1 MRLATLPALAA
12 TAVLILAACS
22 PAASSATPPDVVG
35 TWVGEYSFALADGSA
50 NPSTETLVIS
60 RQEDGLLWG
69 YEQWEE
75 GGTQMHAP
83 LTGSLVDG
91 GRGIV
96 LTEPAGFYRG
106 TVDGD
111 TMTVVFT
118 RVDAEQH
125 TAFEVVLTRQ

>member
-1 MRLATLPALAA
+1 MLLATIPALAA
-12 TAVLILAACS
+12 AAVILSACS
-22 PAASSATPPDVVG
+22 PGLSSATPPDVVG
-35 TWVGEYSFALADGSA
+35 TWVGTYSFALADGSA
-50 NPSTETLVIS
+50 NPSTETLVIT

-75 GGTQMHAP
+75 DGKQMRDP

-91 GRGIV
+91 GTGIV

-106 TVDGD
+106 TIDGD

-118 RVDAEQH
+118 RVDADQH

>member
-1 MRLATLPALAA
+1 MRLATIPALAA
-12 TAVLILAACS
+12 AAVILAACS
-22 PAASSATPPDVVG
+22 PDPSSGTPPDVVG
-35 TWVGEYSFALADGSA
+35 TWVGTYSFALADGSA
-50 NPSTETLVIS
+50 NPSTETLVIT

-75 GGTQMHAP
+75 GGKQMRDP
-83 LTGSLVDG
+83 LTGSLVDDG
-91 GRGIV
+91 TGIV

-106 TVDGD
+106 TIDGD